1 MANGTIAFDT
11 LSTSGQ
17 IGSTLNKSVKTAHSC
32 DTDYIVSGAVKMYAH
47 ITQGTP
53 VVNNSLNSSSHT
65 DSGTGISDIAFINNM
80 FDQFFTSTIGGRNTG
95 NYVHFTVLAADSSTS
110 QARAQSLINANTGED
125 SADLSIQV
133 VSDLAQET

>member
-17 IGSTLNKSVKTAHSC
+17 IGSTLNKSIKTAHSC

-53 VVNNSLNSSSHT
+53 IVNNSLNSSSHT

-80 FDQFFTSTIGGRNTG
+80 FDQFFTTTSGGRNTD
-95 NYVHFTVLAADSSTS
+95 NYVHFTVLAANGSTS

-133 VSDLAQET
+133 VSDLAQEI

>member
-17 IGSTLNKSVKTAHSC
+17 IASTLNKSVKTAHSC
-32 DTDYIVSGAVKMYAH
+32 DTDYIVSGSTKMYAH
-47 ITQGTP
+47 ITQATP

-65 DSGTGISDIAFINNM
+65 DNGAGLSDVTFINNM
-80 FDQFFTSTIGGRNTG
+80 ADVFFTTTIGLRNTG
-95 NYVHFTVLAADSSTS
+95 NYVHGTTLANDGKTS

-125 SADLSIQV
+125 STDIGIQV
-133 VSDLAQET
+133 VSDLA

>member
-17 IGSTLNKSVKTAHSC
+17 IGSTLNKASTGSRSV
-32 DTDYIVSGAVKMYAH
+32 DTDYLVSGAVKMYAH
-47 ITQGTP
+47 ITQATP

-80 FDQFFTSTIGGRNTG
+80 FDQFFTSTTGGRNTG
-95 NYVHFTVLAADSSTS
+95 NYVHFTVLSADSSTS

-133 VSDLAQET
+133 VSDLAQEI